1 MSEKKS
7 TLSVQQVTARLEKS
21 YAAFKRQRVLFRVFN
36 SLIILFAGI
45 STLIIAEQSMYLSSA
60 VKTAAWLLLFAASGG
75 YLIYRS
81 INTLHTPFEEYYRTF
96 GRKSNFP
103 GLKDSLDLQNKPSGN
118 LELVNAAILQN
129 LSKVPENELDRALSA
144 FNSNSDYARK
154 YRRSSLLALLL
165 LTLTLLTS
173 FRMDQAAAR
182 TLSFWEDYQKPNPYL
197 FTVSPGHMTLEQGKE
212 FSASVRF
219 AGSNLSEEVALFY
232 KTDIENE
239 FRERV
244 MNGSDSVL
252 TSLPVELNNS
262 IRYYIQM
269 DEFRSEIYT
278 VRVQLPPRIN
288 ELTALTRPP
297 AYTGL
302 DETRRSYPFSR
313 ISAYKGSEITLNAE
327 VNKDLN
333 IFRLSTASDTL
344 LPEADS
350 SGIFRSRLTVTGND
364 TLRFFMEDRNGL
376 QNKVPYQIAVQ
387 ALEDEFPA
395 VQIMQPE
402 ENLEQVNPKELQIRY
417 ISSDDFGINRARL
430 VYSLKRAFVD
440 RPEEGAL
447 PLSTPEL
454 NVASSYTWNLDELR
468 LKPRDVLTYYIE
480 VYDNDGYNGSKA
492 GRSQSLMLTIPSM
505 TDYFEKVG
513 EDEEEIQ
520 TDLEDISESFEQVQQ
535 QYDEFREKMKEQP
548 DQAGFEQKRELDQAR
563 KMQEEVQK
571 KVEDL
576 NRKFEEIKDE
586 LNRDNMLS
594 PETQKA
600 YDELN
605 KLMKEIDDPEY
616 LEMME
621 EMRDN
626 LEQMNPDQLR
636 QMMQQ
641 TEFNEESYRQRL
653 ERTLELF
660 KQLKLNSDLDKLA
673 RSFEHMAEKQK
684 EAREN
689 PPAKGQEQNAQQN
702 VTREEN
708 DRLKEQ
714 VNDLSENTGKDNEQQ
729 VEQFQEETLKELDDI
744 GNKLEEQNSG
754 EDGEQSGDEENG
766 KPESGGQNQSQQQTG
781 DQKQQQNSQQ
791 QSGEQNQDNQQQEQ
805 QTPSSPQQ
813 QTEQQYQKLAEQT
826 RSLQQQMGKQKEQMN
841 IAGLQYALYTMLN
854 LSLEQEDL
862 VSLASATENRSQAY
876 VGYARE
882 QKNIQSIFSAISDS
896 LFSLSK
902 QIPGFSNRINT
913 RKQEVQ
919 QELTRA
925 LEQMAERNQNQSSV
939 ATRQALGGINEIAFM
954 VANLLEQ
961 IQNSSGGGSGSGAP
975 MSMQQMMEQLR
986 QSGQSQQQLNQQLQN
1001 LINDM
1006 QGDRLNQDQ
1015 MERLNQIA
1023 RQQNAIRK
1031 QIQQLQQSGSM
1042 EQGDK
1047 LGSELERMIEDMEN
1061 TINDLRGGVADPT
1074 MIQRQQNILS
1084 RMLQAENSLQERDK
1098 EEKREGNT
1106 AQGVQNPDAPPMTLE
1121 ELEKQIRE
1129 RLRDPDYTRFS
1140 SDYQRLI
1147 ERYFELLR
1155 SRKGS
1160 DIQ

>member
-1 MSEKKS
+1 MSEKQS
-7 TLSVQQVTARLEKS
+7 TLSVEQVTARLRKS

-36 SLIILFAGI
+36 SLIILLAGLC
-45 STLIIAEQSMYLSSA
+45 TLVIAEQSLYLSSSI
-60 VKTAAWLLLFAASGG
+60 KTAAWALLFAAAGG
-75 YLIYRS
+75 YLVFRS
-81 INTLHTPFEEYYRTF
+81 LTTRHTPFEDYYRTF
-96 GRKSNFP
+96 GRKSNLP
-103 GLKDSLDLQNKPSGN
+103 GLKDSLDLQNNPSGN
-118 LELVNAAILQN
+118 RELVNAAILQN
-129 LSKVPENELDRALSA
+129 LRKVSAAELERALSE
-144 FNSNSDYARK
+144 FNSRTDYAGK
-154 YRRSSLLALLL
+154 YRNSSLLALFLL
-165 LTLTLLTS
+165 AITLLTS
-173 FRMDQAAAR
+173 FRMDQAAGR

-197 FTVSPGHMTLEQGKE
+197 FTVTPGHMTLEQGKE
-212 FSASVRF
+212 FSASVTF
-219 AGSNLSEEVALFY
+219 SGSNLPEEVALFY
-232 KTDIENE
+232 KTDIEKE
-239 FRERV
+239 FRENV
-244 MNGSDSVL
+244 MNGSDSAYA
-252 TSLPVELNNS
+252 SLPVELNNS

-288 ELTALTRPP
+288 DLTALTRPP

-302 DETRRSYPFSR
+302 DETLRSYPFSR
-313 ISAYKGSEITLNAE
+313 ISAYEGSEITLSAQ

-333 IFRLSTASDTL
+333 AFILSTGTDTL
-344 LPEADS
+344 SPEADS
-350 SGIFRSRLTVTGND
+350 AGIFRSRLSVTGND

-387 ALEDEFPA
+387 ALKDEYPA
-395 VQIMQPE
+395 VQIMEPE
-402 ENLEQVNPKELQIRY
+402 ENLERVNPKELQIRY
-417 ISSDDFGINRARL
+417 ISSDDFGISRARL
-430 VYSLKRAFVD
+430 VYSLKRAFVE
-440 RPEEGAL
+440 RPEEGTISLSKPAL
-447 PLSTPEL
+447 NE
-454 NVASSYTWNLDELR
+454 ASAYTWDLSDLR
-468 LKPRDVLTYYIE
+468 LKPRDELTYYIE
-480 VYDNDGYNGSKA
+480 VFDNDGYNGAKA
-492 GRSQSLMLTIPSM
+492 GRSQSLMLSFPSM
-505 TDYFEKVG
+505 TDYFDKVG
-513 EDEEEIQ
+513 EEEEEVQ

-576 NRKFEEIKDE
+576 NRKFEEIKNE

-689 PPAKGQEQNAQQN
+689 PPAGSEEKSAQQK
-702 VTREEN
+702 VTKEEN
-708 DRLKEQ
+708 ERLKEQ
-714 VNDLSENTGKDNEQQ
+714 VKDLSENTGKNTEKQ
-729 VEQFQEETLKELDDI
+729 VEKYQEETLKELADI
-744 GNKLEEQNSG
+744 ENKLEDQNSG
-754 EDGEQSGDEENG
+754 EGSEQSSEEG
-766 KPESGGQNQSQQQTG
+766 TEQSESGDPKQNQQQSG
-781 DQKQQQNSQQ
+781 KEDRKEGSQQ
-791 QSGEQNQDNQQQEQ
+791 QSGEQNQDNQQDQ
-805 QTPSSPQQ
+805 PSSPQQ

-939 ATRQALGGINEIAFM
+939 ATSQALGGINEIAFM

-1129 RLRDPDYTRFS
+1129 RLRDPNYTRYS

-1147 ERYFELLR
+1147 ERYFELLK
-1155 SRKGS
+1155 SKKGS